1 MVTET
6 ERTMQYQDELPSL
19 PLPPLEQ
26 TIEQYVRS
34 CEPLL
39 TPTELEH
46 TKAVCHD
53 FLHGVGPQLQAIL
66 QERADSERNWIEE
79 WWETFAYM
87 QPRYPSAININWYGV
102 LPGNWG
108 PRDMSQCEAASI
120 FTHAILKFR
129 KNLLAY
135 VGNSSMLLVE
145 EHALTKE
152 KYPPEKMMGRPL
164 CMFTYTRMFNTCVI
178 PGEECDEM
186 VSYPHDAKHIL
197 ALRNNCMWVIQVL
210 DDNNE
215 EIPLADLVR
224 QFELVREEATGLFD
238 LERYPPVSVLTSEN
252 RTNWA
257 KARNHILSLDDI
269 NKHSLDLIERCLFCV
284 ALDESSAST
293 YDEIARNCLLGDG
306 RNRWYDKPFTLI
318 IHENARG
325 GINGQH
331 AWADAL
337 VVVRLFD
344 YCIKYVNENFK
355 AMFAN
360 RADLKPRLNLQ
371 PKRLDWVLDNAAYT
385 AIECASAA
393 VGKLIHNSDIATM
406 QFNHYGSAFLKRY
419 KLTPDF
425 FMQMAIQLA
434 HYKMH
439 QRVPAVYETAH
450 TRMFYHG
457 RTETIRSLSTES
469 LAFVKTMESN
479 ASDGTKWDSLR
490 AAIETHKET
499 LKKCLTGDGIDRHLM
514 GLQIVGEMSGITPKP
529 SLFTDRAFELSKKFL
544 ISTSN
549 ISGGPGSSPIWGGFS
564 AMYNEGYGVCY
575 ALQPDRINVSITCY
589 HVCPET
595 SANEFKRHLETALLD
610 MVDLCL
616 TRNVIYVG
624 SSKM

>member
-1 MVTET
+1 MSKQQET
-6 ERTMQYQDELPSL
+6 ERTMQFQEGLPPLPLPSL
-19 PLPPLEQ
+19 EQ
-26 TIEQYVRS
+26 TLERYVKS

-39 TPTELEH
+39 TASELDH

-53 FLHGVGPQLQAIL
+53 FLRGVGPQLQAIL
-66 QERADSERNWIEE
+66 QERADAERNWIEE

-108 PRDMSQCEAASI
+108 SRDMSQCEAASI
-120 FTHAILKFR
+120 FTYAILKFR
-129 KNLLAY
+129 KNLLD
-135 VGNSSMLLVE
+135 
-145 EHALTKE
+145 E
-152 KYPPEKMMGRPL
+152 KYPPEKMLGRPL
-164 CMFTYTRMFNTCVI
+164 CMYTYSRMFNTCVI
-178 PGEECDEM
+178 PGEDCDEM
-186 VSYPHDAKHIL
+186 VSYPHDAKHIIV
-197 ALRNNCMWVIQVL
+197 LRNNCMWAVQVFTSAG
-210 DDNNE
+210 DDVS
-215 EIPLADLVR
+215 LADILR

-257 KARNHILSLDDI
+257 KARAHIISLDDI
-269 NKHSLDLIERCLFCV
+269 NRQSFDLIERALFCV

-325 GINGQH
+325 GVNGQH

-355 AMFAN
+355 AKFAD
-360 RADLKPRLNLQ
+360 RTKLKPTLNLK
-371 PKRLDWVLDNAAYT
+371 PKRLEWVLDNAAYT
-385 AIECASAA
+385 TIECASAA
-393 VGKLIHNSDIATM
+393 VGKLILNSDIVTL
-406 QFNHYGSAFLKRY
+406 QFNHYGTAFLKRY

-439 QRVPAVYETAH
+439 KRVPAVYETAH

-457 RTETIRSLSTES
+457 RTETIRSLTNES
-469 LAFVKTMESN
+469 LAFVKAMESSVSN
-479 ASDGTKWDSLR
+479 GVKWDALR
-490 AAIETHKET
+490 TAIEAHKEI
-499 LKKCLTGDGIDRHLM
+499 LKNSLTGEGIDRHLM
-514 GLQIVGEMSGITPKP
+514 GLQIVAEMSGITPKP
-529 SLFTDRAFELSKKFL
+529 SLFTDRAFEISKKFL

-549 ISGGPGSSPIWGGFS
+549 ISGGPGASPIWGGFS

-589 HVCPET
+589 HVDPET
-595 SANEFKRHLETALLD
+595 DAAIFKRSLETALLE

-616 TRNVIYVG
+616 TRNVIYG
-624 SSKM
+624 GFSKI